1 MFGFGRSEDD
11 AMVILT
17 ADHRKV
23 DGLFKEF
30 EAETSKSR
38 KRELALRICDELSV
52 HAKAE
57 EEIFY
62 PQCLVA
68 LEKELPEEKGL
79 IWEATVEHGT
89 LEGIM
94 EIIRELEA
102 RDEQFDSHVKVLS
115 EYVKHHVRE
124 EESEIFPAVRKT
136 SLDMLAIGR
145 EINERKRELRSEMSS
160 GSNGGGRKA
169 GQGSNKETHASRLS

>member
-1 MFGFGRSEDD
+1 MFGFGKSEDD
-11 AMVILT
+11 AMAILT

-23 DGLFKEF
+23 DQLFKEF
-30 EAETSKSR
+30 EAETSRSR
-38 KRELALRICDELSV
+38 KRELALRVCDELGV

-68 LEKELPEEKGL
+68 LEQESSEERGL

-94 EIIRELEA
+94 EIIRELDGD
-102 RDEQFDSHVKVLS
+102 DEQFDSHVKVLS

-124 EESEIFPAVRKT
+124 EESQIFPAVRKT
-136 SLDMLAIGR
+136 DLDMHAIGR
-145 EINERKRELRSEMSS
+145 QITERKRELRLEIGS

-169 GQGSNKETHASRLS
+169 GQGSRKVTHASRVS